1 MHFTLIL
8 HIDDVQ
14 CSASCW
20 LQIISRITIVIK
32 PINSSANLRHHYFD
46 WGGDRRRG
54 GEESLFV
61 SSRTAVVANWQIN
74 LLFCLR
80 S

>member
-20 LQIISRITIVIK
+20 LQIISTITIVIQ
-32 PINSSANLRHHYFD
+32 PINSSANLSHHLI
-46 WGGDRRRG
+46 GQAVG
-54 GEESLFV
+54 GEGGREERRVCS
-61 SSRTAVVANWQIN
+61 
-74 LLFCLR
+74 
-80 S
+80 

>member
-20 LQIISRITIVIK
+20 LQIISTVTIVTQ
-32 PINSSANLRHHYFD
+32 PINSSANLSHHYFD
-46 WGGDRRRG
+46 WGGDGGG
-54 GEESLFV
+54 GERRVCS
-61 SSRTAVVANWQIN
+61 
-74 LLFCLR
+74 
-80 S
+80 

>member
-20 LQIISRITIVIK
+20 LLTISTIAIVIQ
-32 PINSSANLRHHYFD
+32 PIKSSANLSHHLMGVGVGAGR
-46 WGGDRRRG
+46 WEERRVC
-54 GEESLFV
+54 SLV
-61 SSRTAVVANWQIN
+61 KLRSWQIGK
-74 LLFCLR
+74 LICCLV
-80 S
+80 